1 MRKSS
6 KGIIDLKKA
15 KNGNQKYT
23 CIIIKLYKTN

>member
-6 KGIIDLKKA
+6 KGIIDLQTN

-23 CIIIKLYKTN
+23 CIIIKIYKTN